1 MYNFF
6 SWGIAGIMRK
16 LWECLEGAAR
26 QTLPFSF
33 LTPAISR
40 EPSYQKARF
49 VLELSMSIDAA
60 DQVLFLSNIHLFH
73 YLDEEQVAIV
83 AAGLKELHLAA
94 NVKVIEE
101 GTEGSS
107 LYLIY
112 SGRVRVTRKGEKVPL
127 GTLVRHDYF
136 GEVALLKRRKRT
148 ATVTTLEPTVVL
160 ILSGELFKTLV
171 KQIPGLRSNFAVT
184 VASHKLANRLH
195 FSWLREDEVIYF
207 LAQKHPY
214 RLAEALVFPALSLLL
229 PAALAFVYKLLPA
242 FKPILWVSGAIF
254 LVIVLWIIWRAVDWG
269 NDYYIVTNQRVV
281 YVEKVIGLYDST
293 QQAPL
298 STILSVGVE
307 TDLLGR
313 QWGFGNVIIRTF
325 VGKII
330 FRHVSNPKQ
339 AAAVV
344 EEHWH
349 RTRETSRRAEADA
362 MRYELRKRMGLIPA
376 DANPQ
381 PGPAK
386 VEVKKKASFLENL
399 SFSLF
404 KVRIEKGGTITY
416 RKHIFV
422 LLQQIWLPTLLLAIL
437 ITFAVY
443 DLIYPIRAGVALLT
457 GLASESVFAIWV
469 LLFISILLWWIYQYI
484 DWSNDIFQV
493 TPDQILD
500 IDRKPFGTEER
511 KAAPLENI
519 LSTEAQREGFLEYL
533 LNYGTVYIN
542 VGGATELRFSD
553 VTDPATVQQDIDN
566 RRLARINSKTQAQA
580 KTERERLA
588 DWFATYHSV
597 NEEVLQATAAG
608 KYSGESDETDEPD
621 SDDETGY

>member
-1 MYNFF
+1 MTTDA
-6 SWGIAGIMRK
+6 SEMVK
-16 LWECLEGAAR
+16 
-26 QTLPFSF
+26 F
-33 LTPAISR
+33 LGT
-40 EPSYQKARF
+40 
-49 VLELSMSIDAA
+49 
-60 DQVLFLSNIHLFH
+60 IHLFH
-73 YLDEEQVAIV
+73 YLDETQIALV
-83 AAGLKELHLAA
+83 AAGLKELRLAA
-94 NVKVIEE
+94 DVKVIEE

-112 SGRVRVTRKGEKVPL
+112 SGSVRVTRKGEKAPL

-136 GEVALLKRRKRT
+136 GEVALLKRRRRT
-148 ATVTTLEPTVVL
+148 ATVTTLEPTVVF
-160 ILSGELFKTLV
+160 ILSGEQFKTLV
-171 KQIPGLRSNFAVT
+171 KQIPGLRSNFSVT
-184 VASHKLANRLH
+184 VASHNLANRLH
-195 FSWLREDEVIYF
+195 FTWLRDDEVIYF

-214 RLAEALVFPALSLLL
+214 RLVEALVFPVLALLIPAVLAFIYMLL
-229 PAALAFVYKLLPA
+229 PV
-242 FKPILWVSGAIF
+242 FKPLLWLSGLTF
-254 LVIVLWIIWRAVDWG
+254 LAVVLWIIWRTIDWG
-269 NDYYIVTNQRVV
+269 NDYYVVTNQRVV

-313 QWGFGNVIIRTF
+313 QWGFGDVIIRTF

-349 RTRETSRRAEADA
+349 RARETSHREEMDA
-362 MRYELRKRMGLIPA
+362 MRLELRKRMGLIPP

-381 PGPAK
+381 PGPAP
-386 VEVKKKASFLENL
+386 VVVKKKATFLENL
-399 SFSLF
+399 GSSLF

-422 LLQQIWLPTLLLAIL
+422 LLQQIWLPTILLAVLVIFS
-437 ITFAVY
+437 IY
-443 DLIYPIRAGVALLT
+443 DLFYPFKAGHALVS
-457 GLASESVFAIWV
+457 GLASEALFAIW
-469 LLFISILLWWIYQYI
+469 LMLFIGIVLWWVYQYI

-566 RRLARINSKTQAQA
+566 RRLSRINSKAQAQA

-597 NEEVLQATAAG
+597 NKEILQATADGSYSSLAG
-608 KYSGESDETDEPD
+608 EPDEFDKPDQSDEPQEDMED
-621 SDDETGY
+621 SY